1 MTMAQTSWKTQDNT
15 HDFTRTGTFEVDG
28 DAAAFVT
35 GIVRMAAGALEQG
48 DVREAEAYLRQ
59 GLERQPDHP
68 HCLAYLSVC
77 VAARARQFDKAEK
90 LARSIIR
97 DNARDAVAHYALG
110 MVYLGAER
118 RRLAFQSFDKAREL
132 ARGDRY
138 LQGQLDRAEPRRQ
151 PVLPFLS
158 RNHVLNIWLGR
169 LRARLEG

>member
-1 MTMAQTSWKTQDNT
+1 MASTTWKTQDNT
-15 HDFTRTGTFEVDG
+15 HDFTRTETFEVDG
-28 DAAAFVT
+28 DAAAFVRS
-35 GIVRMAAGALEQG
+35 IVRMAATALEKG

-59 GLERQPDHP
+59 GLTRQPDHP

-97 DNARDAVAHYALG
+97 DNPRDATAHYALG
-110 MVYLGAER
+110 MVYLQVER
-118 RRLAFQSFDKAREL
+118 RRPAFDCFAQARDL

-151 PVLPFLS
+151 PVLPFLT
-158 RNHVLNIWLGR
+158 RDHALNVWLGR
-169 LRARLEG
+169 LRARLQR